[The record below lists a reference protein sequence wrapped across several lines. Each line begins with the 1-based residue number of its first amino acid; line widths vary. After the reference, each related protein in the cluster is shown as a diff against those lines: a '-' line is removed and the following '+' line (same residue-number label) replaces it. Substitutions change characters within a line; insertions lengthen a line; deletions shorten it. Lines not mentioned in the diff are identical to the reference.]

1 MRYGSVCSGIEAATA
16 AWHHMGWEPA
26 FFSEIEAFPRAV
38 LEHHYPEVPL
48 HGDFTTIEQ
57 NQYGK
62 IDLLV
67 GGTPCQSF
75 SVAGLRGGLD
85 DDRGNLA
92 LEFCRLAQ
100 REQPRWIVWENV
112 PGVLS
117 SSGGRDFGSILGALE
132 DLGYGLAYRVLDAQ
146 YFGVAQRRRRVFVV
160 GYLGDWR
167 PAAAVLF
174 ERHSMSGHPA
184 PSREARKEAAR
195 AASVSTHECGG
206 IGSYNESDVSSPL
219 LRSGAD
225 KGHGCEAL
233 IAGGDG
239 LALTETVG
247 TLSCNTGP
255 NGNDAGNFACNQ
267 AVDAGHVLPVHV
279 ETVGT
284 LRTRRPGEGGVQ
296 GDFDHVVPVVSPAL
310 NTQSGSHHA
319 PDTKAYVVTSVRDTS
334 PTITSN
340 YGKQIDSSDTN
351 LGPNVV
357 YSIMPMNSGKD
368 YKARE
373 TEVAQPIMAAGPVG
387 GNQGGDYIV
396 TPFDTTQITSPHNY
410 SSPKEG
416 DPCHPLA
423 AGAHPPAIA
432 FSAKDH
438 GGDATEELSPTLR
451 AGGFTNSHQ
460 NGGVMPAVA
469 IGFNGDQSE
478 KTRSMGEKEEQSP
491 TLRAGSTCHVAIG
504 FDNERPDVFAFSSNM
519 SAYDVQTDGTSPT
532 LKLGGHGGGNPPA
545 VAYDHPGR
553 FNNIHGGSGEHRDV
567 MPTLEATN
575 PKQIVASFQP
585 TADCLTAAYGTKW
598 NGNASATNG
607 SLFAGTKSA
616 VRRLTPVECERLQG
630 FPDNFTAIPWK
641 KKGPEQCP
649 DGPRYKALGNSMAV
663 PVMRWIGER
672 IQLVDDLISVL

>member
-26 FFSEIEAFPRAV
+26 FFSEIEAFPCAV
-38 LEHHYPEVPL
+38 LQHHYPEVPL
-48 HGDFTTIEQ
+48 HGDFTTIEK
-57 NQYGK
+57 NQYGQ

-85 DDRGNLA
+85 DERGNLA

-117 SSGGRDFGSILGALE
+117 SNGGRDFGSILGALE

-206 IGSYNESDVSSPL
+206 IGSYSESDVSSPL
-219 LRSGAD
+219 LRTGTD

-233 IAGGDG
+233 IARGGG
-239 LALTETVG
+239 LAVNISNGEPRLADITG
-247 TLSCNTGP
+247 TLDCWSMKGRGSSQQQAVLTGP
-255 NGNDAGNFACNQ
+255 LFVPDTANAITASLANSATGHNKDENVIAFDAYNQ
-267 AVDAGHVLPVHV
+267 A
-279 ETVGT
+279 
-284 LRTRRPGEGGVQ
+284 
-296 GDFDHVVPVVSPAL
+296 
-310 NTQSGSHHA
+310 
-319 PDTKAYVVTSVRDTS
+319 
-334 PTITSN
+334 
-340 YGKQIDSSDTN
+340 
-351 LGPNVV
+351 
-357 YSIMPMNSGKD
+357 
-368 YKARE
+368 E
-373 TEVAQPIMAAGPVG
+373 TEGVSKTVAARNDQDTASCVAYAIQERAVCENPNAGPDGVG
-387 GNQGGDYIV
+387 V
-396 TPFDTTQITSPHNY
+396 
-410 SSPKEG
+410 
-416 DPCHPLA
+416 
-423 AGAHPPAIA
+423 
-432 FSAKDH
+432 
-438 GGDATEELSPTLR
+438 
-451 AGGFTNSHQ
+451 
-460 NGGVMPAVA
+460 
-469 IGFNGDQSE
+469 
-478 KTRSMGEKEEQSP
+478 RSDD
-491 TLRAGSTCHVAIG
+491 C
-504 FDNERPDVFAFSSNM
+504 
-519 SAYDVQTDGTSPT
+519 AY
-532 LKLGGHGGGNPPA
+532 
-545 VAYDHPGR
+545 
-553 FNNIHGGSGEHRDV
+553 
-567 MPTLEATN
+567 TLEARST
-575 PKQIVASFQP
+575 PQAVAFQSSQSGVRLAN
-585 TADCLTAAYGTKW
+585 THATLDAN
-598 NGNASATNG
+598 NGPRRHNG
-607 SLFAGTKSA
+607 VLVRSA

-630 FPDNFTAIPWK
+630 FPSNFTAIPWK